1 MGQCCCCAPCCY
13 FRGWPLHHYLH
24 HRDFFFSF
32 LRCWRI
38 CVDGCGDGEQ
48 KEKELG
54 LGWEMRGD
62 LAKWVTAT
70 GRADKRLTSTYANVR
85 SRTRAVPRTHNKT
98 ETVLSCVPTA
108 SFPCKAPKIK
118 PAQPAGS
125 TKVLHFA
132 PLLRTPGLEER
143 HKALPKY
150 HKGASLVLP
159 HLSCPLGRQPF
170 TWISCYTSHTRN
182 KVLAGIW
189 TWLVTQASHSP
200 APTNLTPPSGEPP
213 ADIVNIQHWY
223 KMEID
228 ANFVVAVHQF
238 TLVVIATLDEYIS
251 YFNLNI
257 FKHFHTLWLIRT
269 SHNHLSLRDP

>member
-125 TKVLHFA
+125 TEVLHFA

-143 HKALPKY
+143 HKAL
-150 HKGASLVLP
+150 SLSTTRGRLLFYP
-159 HLSCPLGRQPF
+159 ICPAPWGGSLSHE
-170 TWISCYTSHTRN
+170 Y
-182 KVLAGIW
+182 
-189 TWLVTQASHSP
+189 LVTQA
-200 APTNLTPPSGEPP
+200 
-213 ADIVNIQHWY
+213 
-223 KMEID
+223 
-228 ANFVVAVHQF
+228 
-238 TLVVIATLDEYIS
+238 TLAIKSWRGFELGLSLKLVTARHRPILHLRLE
-251 YFNLNI
+251 
-257 FKHFHTLWLIRT
+257 
-269 SHNHLSLRDP
+269 NHLQTLLIFSTGIKWKLTQTLL